1 MAAKQRATRQHY
13 NPYTT
18 TTTSPS
24 PRPALRAPTA
34 PLRSHAPPPSAMRV
48 LMALAAAG
56 AASAAYCGGGPKPDA
71 TPNAYPI
78 ADGVGT
84 MTLLKEVPNGKAY
97 LAGPPGFEFHVLHF
111 FGSAYE
117 MGFAHGQLV
126 TSEVRAMVNET
137 WAYMESQVTG
147 ESVGARAHGPA
158 RGIARVEV
166 RRACRRLTR

>member
-1 MAAKQRATRQHY
+1 
-13 NPYTT
+13 
-18 TTTSPS
+18 
-24 PRPALRAPTA
+24 
-34 PLRSHAPPPSAMRV
+34 MRV

-56 AASAAYCGGGPKPDA
+56 AASAAYCGGGPKPNA

-78 ADGVGT
+78 ADGAGT

-126 TSEVRAMVNET
+126 TSEVRAMLNET